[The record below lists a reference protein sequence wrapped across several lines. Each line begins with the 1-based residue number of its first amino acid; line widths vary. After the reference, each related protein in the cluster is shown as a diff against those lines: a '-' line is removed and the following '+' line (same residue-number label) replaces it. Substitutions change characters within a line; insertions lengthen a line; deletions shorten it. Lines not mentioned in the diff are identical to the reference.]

1 MAWGRDIIGR
11 GIRGN
16 TANHKREGLS
26 DLLLFFASDS
36 DGTNCRIISQ
46 VFNII
51 QRMDFHEATLRSS

>member
-11 GIRGN
+11 GTRGS
-16 TANHKREGLS
+16 TANHKRGGLS

-36 DGTNCRIISQ
+36 VWTNWRTISQ
-46 VFNII
+46 VFHDI